1 MYDLVAMKGRGIN
14 WAKNLPSYYRMPN
27 EETKKELGWL
37 SPFEVYYGR
46 KLNIVAKASL
56 ENYDIDSCPSESL
69 KTTKRKDLSKHHMTV
84 KNIRKR
90 ATSYNRKLEKQMMDK
105 HMRRNR
111 PPTEYKPKDKVLLRL
126 RSWKGRIAPKR
137 GHILKGRVIA

>member
-1 MYDLVAMKGRGIN
+1 
-14 WAKNLPSYYRMPN
+14 MPN

-46 KLNIVAKASL
+46 KSNIVAKACL

-69 KTTKRKDLSKHHMTV
+69 KKPRRKDLSKHHMTV

-90 ATSYNRKLEKQMMDK
+90 AKSYNRKLEKKMMDK

-111 PPTEYKPKDKVLLRL
+111 PPKV
-126 RSWKGRIAPKR
+126 
-137 GHILKGRVIA
+137 